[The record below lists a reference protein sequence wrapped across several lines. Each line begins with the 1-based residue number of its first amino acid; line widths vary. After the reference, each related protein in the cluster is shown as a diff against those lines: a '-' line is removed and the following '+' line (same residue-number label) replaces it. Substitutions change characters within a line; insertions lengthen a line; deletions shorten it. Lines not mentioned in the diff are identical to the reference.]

1 MLAHIHPSPLRFTCG
16 TRPYLMVAVIPA
28 QSPGPA
34 KARQVPRAPSHAPG
48 VTRVRRC
55 VARCV
60 GGIYPTFVARTSPCA
75 RPNPSRRLR
84 FPYTAGL
91 CRLSPVPAGRWP
103 FPALSL
109 QSLYGCLD
117 PYPAAP
123 LRCTHPFLPEGHRPH
138 LTPNRFGA
146 PDNRR
151 NATSTTG
158 AFRGCSHSVM
168 FRLPYSLD
176 PQVAPTA
183 QTTIAQGQPGR
194 LHHAMDPRLPA
205 GTVVSLR
212 A

>member
-1 MLAHIHPSPLRFTCG
+1 MLAHVHPSPLRFTG
-16 TRPYLMVAVIPA
+16 GSRPLFNGYRTLGSVSGSSQGPPSAQGPFARSGRYPPA
-28 QSPGPA
+28 PQRPALRRWELPHLPRSYGPM
-34 KARQVPRAPSHAPG
+34 RQTIALP
-48 VTRVRRC
+48 
-55 VARCV
+55 
-60 GGIYPTFVARTSPCA
+60 PTSALA
-75 RPNPSRRLR
+75 
-84 FPYTAGL
+84 YTVGL

-146 PDNRR
+146 PDYRR

-158 AFRGCSHSVM
+158 GFRGCSHSVM

-183 QTTIAQGQPGR
+183 EPLGAQGGR
-194 LHHAMDPRLPA
+194 AVYTAHRPCGYPA
-205 GTVVSLR
+205 
-212 A
+212 

>member
-1 MLAHIHPSPLRFTCG
+1 MLAHMHPSPLWFTCG
-16 TRPYLMVAVIPA
+16 SRPLFNGYHTPGSVSEGS
-28 QSPGPA
+28 QSPPSAQGPF
-34 KARQVPRAPSHAPG
+34 ARSGRYPRAPQRPALRRWELPHLPRSYGPMRQTITLPPTSASAY
-48 VTRVRRC
+48 TVR
-55 VARCV
+55 
-60 GGIYPTFVARTSPCA
+60 
-75 RPNPSRRLR
+75 
-84 FPYTAGL
+84 L

-123 LRCTHPFLPEGHRPH
+123 LRCPHPFLPEGHRPH

-158 AFRGCSHSVM
+158 GFRGCSHSVM

-183 QTTIAQGQPGR
+183 EPRGAQGGR
-194 LHHAMDPRLPA
+194 AVYAAHRPCGYP
-205 GTVVSLR
+205 T
-212 A
+212 